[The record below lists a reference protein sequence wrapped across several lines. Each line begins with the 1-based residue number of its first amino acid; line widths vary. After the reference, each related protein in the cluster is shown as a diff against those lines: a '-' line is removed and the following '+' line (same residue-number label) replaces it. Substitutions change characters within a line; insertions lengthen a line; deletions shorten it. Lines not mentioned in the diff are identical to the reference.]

1 MSEKIDWKRRKV
13 AEDEISAVWQ
23 EYTKLETQS
32 EFENF
37 SSLMD
42 EDSFWPKIVELAEF
56 CDEILEKNNLPK
68 AMQSVRHDGG
78 ANWWLHPKD
87 APPTPPNGETW
98 RIELGYSFVVRCFP
112 DLSDKWFA
120 ATLGFRCREA
130 ISLRDRGKCESSSFL
145 ALIFEIARLR
155 TDWVWRRKQ
164 KHNILRGK
172 KCGLRH
178 RQVVRLKH
186 LKVKTGIR
194 LLYRK
199 WKVLYRPG
207 IRFRVQPILLTRMGW
222 APRRV
227 PTESYG
233 TVTRQKVETVPAKVP
248 H

>member
-172 KCGLRH
+172 KVRSAASAGGSAKALESKDRNQAIIQEMESFVSSGHSVSRAANFAYKNGLGTSEGANRKLWDRH
-178 RQVVRLKH
+178 
-186 LKVKTGIR
+186 KT
-194 LLYRK
+194 K
-199 WKVLYRPG
+199 
-207 IRFRVQPILLTRMGW
+207 
-222 APRRV
+222 
-227 PTESYG
+227 S
-233 TVTRQKVETVPAKVP
+233 
-248 H
+248 